1 MWVTREW
8 CEWTY
13 PPGGAGRH
21 DGPMTT
27 AVVGAETKERLGY
40 RPGLDALRAVAVALV
55 VAAHL
60 SFEPWRFGGRAGVT
74 MFLTLSGF
82 LITKLLLE
90 EQDRTGRISRGGF
103 YRRRAARLLP
113 ALPAVLIACALIN
126 HDRGFPV
133 LAPLA
138 ASIFYVQ
145 NLLVGAGEY
154 GNAFDHLW
162 SLALEEQ
169 FYVVWPLV
177 VAAVARERLLRVA
190 LWSVPIFLAVRV
202 ASWGA
207 GWWEFAH
214 GSGYSR
220 VDGLLVGCGL
230 AVWVHRHG
238 APRPPVWLGRAAW
251 ATVAVLAVGGGTFAG
266 FANTVGFT
274 LIEGATV
281 VLVLAA
287 MHTDRAPRPLV
298 GLGKISY
305 SVYLWH
311 VPVMWLLLG
320 SRGPLVTVAVTLW
333 VAVVSYRFI
342 EQPAR
347 RGLARRSGV
356 PDLVDRRVG
365 RAFEPDLKRPERA
378 ADLVHSEGHHV

>member
-1 MWVTREW
+1 M
-8 CEWTY
+8 
-13 PPGGAGRH
+13 RH
-21 DGPMTT
+21 VP
-27 AVVGAETKERLGY
+27 A
-40 RPGLDALRAVAVALV
+40 LDDLRGVAVTLV
-55 VAAHL
+55 LIHHTAGQLGWPVPFH
-60 SFEPWRFGGRAGVT
+60 GGYLGVDL
-74 MFLTLSGF
+74 FFALSGF
-82 LITKLLLE
+82 LITSILAAEIGTEGWL
-90 EQDRTGRISRGGF
+90 RRF
-103 YRRRAARLLP
+103 YARRALRLMP
-113 ALPAVLIACALIN
+113 ALWALLAVATAVSGLALVAPA
-126 HDRGFPV
+126 G
-133 LAPLA
+133 
-138 ASIFYVQ
+138 SYVQ
-145 NLLVGAGEY
+145 NWWLASGRPLAG
-154 GNAFDHLW
+154 GLSHTW
-162 SLALEEQ
+162 SLAVEEQ